1 MAFVKERFGLGFVY
15 PAPVSYTHLDV
26 YKRQTVLPLARLISN
41 MADGVLVPIALCAA
55 LLGNLA
61 GTALRRYRRG

>member
-1 MAFVKERFGLGFVY
+1 MA
-15 PAPVSYTHLDV
+15 AVSYTHLDG
-26 YKRQTVLPLARLISN
+26 YKRQPLARLISN

-61 GTALRRYRRG
+61 GAALRRYLSLIHI

>member
-1 MAFVKERFGLGFVY
+1 MLLF
-15 PAPVSYTHLDV
+15 
-26 YKRQTVLPLARLISN
+26 LPLARLISN

-61 GTALRRYRRG
+61 GAALRRYRRG

>member
-1 MAFVKERFGLGFVY
+1 MPFASGFSLGRRQGLCPLY
-15 PAPVSYTHLDV
+15 PLACAGCMLLF
-26 YKRQTVLPLARLISN
+26 LPLARLISN

-61 GTALRRYRRG
+61 GAALRRYRRG